1 METKPDKAEEEIA
14 AVRSAA
20 TADGDSS
27 PVKKEC
33 QDGEM
38 PLSGH
43 LQEFRSRLIIC
54 LAAVAVAS
62 GVSYNFVEEIIDII
76 SAPAGKLY
84 FLNPAEVFFSYIQ
97 VAVCTGILV
106 TLPIICYELWG
117 FVRPALMPSERAAV
131 FWLIPTAVLLFYL
144 RRISGGRIVFY
155 GLCYGVAAAYV
166 FTQLVPVLFYCLH
179 AALRRRL
186 RAAPRLVFPG
196 EDGTDY
202 VGLFEI

>member
-1 METKPDKAEEEIA
+1 MGLRPSGPDAFGAGCRVLAYSHGGA
-14 AVRSAA
+14 AVLRRP
-20 TADGDSS
+20 G
-27 PVKKEC
+27 
-33 QDGEM
+33 
-38 PLSGH
+38 L
-43 LQEFRSRLIIC
+43 
-54 LAAVAVAS
+54 
-62 GVSYNFVEEIIDII
+62 FV
-76 SAPAGKLY
+76 
-84 FLNPAEVFFSYIQ
+84 
-97 VAVCTGILV
+97 
-106 TLPIICYELWG
+106 
-117 FVRPALMPSERAAV
+117 
-131 FWLIPTAVLLFYL
+131 L